1 MKRIAIAVSVVVLV
15 FAVAIIIQGQVTQTT
30 FKPRGGSVEQELIQL
45 EDEWG
50 DAFLKRDV
58 AFMDR
63 IMADDA
69 TWTSPEGIVSTKAQS
84 LASFKS
90 LEGVDTS
97 WVNDEMKVRVYGDT
111 AVVTG
116 RTTFKWTNKGKDFSD
131 QERWTDTWVK
141 LAGHWRFVAGHN
153 SKIVNK

>member
-1 MKRIAIAVSVVVLV
+1 MKRIAIGFSVVVLILSV
-15 FAVAIIIQGQVTQTT
+15 GAQAQTPAQT
-30 FKPRGGSVEQELIQL
+30 KTGSAEQELIQL

-69 TWTSPEGIVSTKAQS
+69 TWTSPEGIVSTKAQY

>member
-1 MKRIAIAVSVVVLV
+1 MKLTAIAASVFVFVLTY
-15 FAVAIIIQGQVTQTT
+15 ANQAQTPTQA
-30 FKPRGGSVEQELIQL
+30 KKGGVEQELIQL

-69 TWTSPEGIVSTKAQS
+69 TWTSPEGIVSTKAQY

-116 RTTFKWTNKGKDFSD
+116 RTTFKWTNKGKDFSG

-141 LAGHWRFVAGHN
+141 LAGHWGFVAGHN

>member
-1 MKRIAIAVSVVVLV
+1 MKPITFAVSLIVLA
-15 FAVAIIIQGQVTQTT
+15 FAVAIQAQTPAKT
-30 FKPRGGSVEQELIQL
+30 GTGKVEQELIQL
-45 EDEWG
+45 ENEWG

-69 TWTSPEGIVSTKAQS
+69 TWTSPEGIVSTKAQY

-116 RTTFKWTNKGKDFSD
+116 RTTFKWTNKDKDFSG

-153 SKIVNK
+153 SEIVNK